1 MGLIKQV
8 EELLADYTDCGK
20 DKLIPMLQTVQEHLG
35 YVPTEAMEIIAKKL
49 DAKSSEVYAVA
60 TFYNQFRLAP
70 IGKHVIE
77 VCRGTACHVQG
88 SAKLES
94 YLKEKLQVD
103 AHGNSPDGQF
113 TLITVACMGA
123 CSIAPVIKIDGE
135 FYGHLNT
142 EKLETLLAKFREVKA

>member
-1 MGLIKQV
+1 MEKTNLWPRPLDEKNLTTDWI
-8 EELLADYTDCGK
+8 EEMFDCGGWMPTPYCK
-20 DKLIPMLQTVQEHLG
+20 NGNNQYLTYIGETLVKVSWEFGKNQLAFIVIP
-35 YVPTEAMEIIAKKL
+35 
-49 DAKSSEVYAVA
+49 D
-60 TFYNQFRLAP
+60 
-70 IGKHVIE
+70 IE
-77 VCRGTACHVQG
+77 GC
-88 SAKLES
+88 ES